1 MRHSQTAV
9 LERGQTFAGSFE
21 TEPYEAPWASEARF
35 FVQLL
40 EPAPDAQVRLTTQ
53 ISPDGITWLDAQEV
67 PAVALDRELV
77 SWPVTDFGAWLRVR
91 GEVSGSAA
99 RLRIYLHCK
108 E

>member
-9 LERGQTFAGSFE
+9 LERGQTFTGSFE

-40 EPAPDAQVRLTTQ
+40 EPAADAEVKLVTQ
-53 ISPDGITWLDAQEV
+53 LSPDGITWLDAQEIPPV
-67 PAVALDRELV
+67 KLQGKLV
-77 SWPVTDFGAWLRVR
+77 SWSVPDFGAWLRVR
-91 GEVSGSAA
+91 GEISGSPA